1 LEVPSF
7 LLPPYSAISI
17 VLLALGVSVGVSL
30 VNRRTMDREKLRML
44 MDIKREY
51 EELLRKYRETK
62 DRKIEK
68 KLKRLEP
75 KYAVAQREV
84 MLMSMKPGMYTLVPL
99 LVIFWLLRGAFMEIP
114 LVRLP
119 FPVPF
124 IWLLRGNTVFADS
137 VVGYLGLYILASFA
151 FSTILQRVL
160 GLAID

>member
-1 LEVPSF
+1 MEVPSF